1 MRYASAPTK
10 AHQMSTVD
18 VTAIYKNNMVS
29 MVSGKDKTCTHR
41 PTTELSEQVCHV
53 RKPSEGRRP
62 FTAAWIHTLHCP
74 VIHTVAFIYPR
85 NKLGPIY
92 QLSVSRNSV
101 FQDGISALLKLPTSS
116 KYELQGSIHPNER
129 ELRETAC
136 SAKSPCSIHSAAGA
150 RCSMH
155 LLPTAS
161 LSAGHETKTTKNS

>member
-41 PTTELSEQVCHV
+41 STTELSEQIRHV

-74 VIHTVAFIYPR
+74 VVHTVALIYPR

-101 FQDGISALLKLPTSS
+101 FQDGISALLKLPNGTVG
-116 KYELQGSIHPNER
+116 LQR
-129 ELRETAC
+129 
-136 SAKSPCSIHSAAGA
+136 
-150 RCSMH
+150 
-155 LLPTAS
+155 
-161 LSAGHETKTTKNS
+161 